1 MTSVSSRGPT
11 PHPPYDVQSAADTDD
26 SWQYLDYAYP
36 ASVGFLPSPASG
48 SLNGYA
54 VVGHHAS
61 SDPAG
66 LSPLNLDLNPDQS
79 AFSAASFTDQAEAF
93 AAPAPSADGQF
104 VATGQESDF
113 LTPQG
118 YLFSEELNLNGE
130 LSLRMILE
138 TPFCATELTGC
149 FSDLTSFVN
158 SFQTN
163 GPLTGLETFSQH
175 QQDGI
180 DLSQTFPPD
189 ANPGPWSPTNLK
201 VDNGSSM
208 FFMEDRSSSSQSSAT
223 TSPPHSTPTSPDIKH
238 EDDKA
243 TASSLIR
250 KVMAGKV
257 EKKKTAEA
265 ASKFVIVTPH
275 SINAHSGQPNPFE
288 CFEALKPQTRGR
300 KGPLADATKESALK
314 VRRLGACFCCHS
326 RKVKC
331 DSQRPCKNCKK
342 LTVQVPQVVC
352 WQFADFLTVLFPD
365 FMRSHFRKDQMS
377 RFMAENVDLDAV
389 ELAPREIELFSGLT
403 ASLKIKARFFK
414 PRTADVQQHY
424 HLHVQKDR
432 VDLQAR
438 GTAPMVL
445 ELDSASQRDALRKKV
460 KEYLAAIATEPK
472 YAKSVT
478 ESIRHTELPRKVLDI
493 VQKYASKSD
502 STMVKKALAIY
513 GAHFVMTRHL
523 CITRPSV
530 VSLQDSGLVP
540 QEVPWVT
547 PRVLNRQIKAVID
560 ELLMRDMQHLFDS
573 FSKSLKPKS
582 RQEWAPC
589 MASFLVLCL
598 FMESVET
605 AADTFVV
612 ALKEISLRNH
622 TMPEY
627 KRQDALNINREVEN
641 MPFKQFAYQFHQ
653 IYQTHSRETS
663 TKPFNP
669 MLDNSWAEQGDLDGP
684 AIEMVMG
691 LKELFQGENYSELEC
706 LTDPILPSNGEQH
719 PFPRDVSVNYTGR
732 LVSKFLLSFLDEK
745 HIFGET
751 TL

>member
-11 PHPPYDVQSAADTDD
+11 PHSPYDAQSAADTDE
-26 SWQYLDYAYP
+26 SWQYLDNASYP

-66 LSPLNLDLNPDQS
+66 LSPLNLDLDPDQP
-79 AFSAASFTDQAEAF
+79 AFSAASFPDQAETF
-93 AAPAPSADGQF
+93 VAPAPAADGQF
-104 VATGQESDF
+104 VAGGQESDF

-118 YLFSEELNLNGE
+118 YLFSEEQVNLN
-130 LSLRMILE
+130 
-138 TPFCATELTGC
+138 
-149 FSDLTSFVN
+149 DLTSFVN

-163 GPLTGLETFSQH
+163 VPLTGLETFPHH
-175 QQDGI
+175 QQDDI
-180 DLSQTFPPD
+180 NLSQAYPSD

-201 VDNGSSM
+201 ADNGSSM
-208 FFMEDRSSSSQSSAT
+208 FFMEDLSSLPQGSASGSSPRSN
-223 TSPPHSTPTSPDIKH
+223 PTSPDIKY
-238 EDDKA
+238 EGDKA
-243 TASSLIR
+243 TTSSPIR
-250 KVMAGKV
+250 KVITGKV
-257 EKKKTAEA
+257 EKKKVAEPA
-265 ASKFVIVTPH
+265 NKFVIVTPH
-275 SINAHSGQPNPFE
+275 SINAHSGRPNPFE
-288 CFEALKPQTRGR
+288 CFEALKTQTRGR
-300 KGPLADATKESALK
+300 KGPLANATKESALQ

-342 LTVQVPQVVC
+342 LAVQVPQVVC
-352 WQFADFLTVLFPD
+352 WQFSDFLTVLFPD

-377 RFMAENVDLDAV
+377 RFMTENVDLDAV
-389 ELAPREIELFSGLT
+389 ELAPREIELFSGLS
-403 ASLKIKARFFK
+403 ASLKVKARFFR

-424 HLHVQKDR
+424 HLHVQRDR

-445 ELDSASQRDALRKKV
+445 ELDSAAQREALRKKV
-460 KEYLAAIATEPK
+460 KEYLAAIAAEPK

-478 ESIRHTELPRKVLDI
+478 ESIRHTDLPRRVLDV

-502 STMVKKALAIY
+502 SAMVKKALAIY

-582 RQEWAPC
+582 RREWAPC

-612 ALKEISLRNH
+612 ALNEISLRNH
-622 TMPEY
+622 TPPEY
-627 KRQDALNINREVEN
+627 QRQDALNINREVEN

-653 IYQTHSRETS
+653 IYQTHSRDMS

-669 MLDNSWAEQGDLDGP
+669 MLDSSWAEQGDLDGP
-684 AIEMVMG
+684 ATEMVMG
-691 LKELFQGENYSELEC
+691 LKELIQGDSCRPPRDPNGRIIVTDAVFADIELDF
-706 LTDPILPSNGEQH
+706 LTMDPILPSSGEQH

-732 LVSKFLLSFLDEK
+732 LVAKFLLSFLDEK
-745 HIFGET
+745 YIFGEN

>member
-1 MTSVSSRGPT
+1 MASVSSRGPT
-11 PHPPYDVQSAADTDD
+11 PHSPYDVQSAADTDE
-26 SWQYLDYAYP
+26 SWQYLDYASYP
-36 ASVGFLPSPASG
+36 ASVGFLPSPAST

-54 VVGHHAS
+54 VVGHRVS
-61 SDPAG
+61 PDPVG
-66 LSPLNLDLNPDQS
+66 LSPLNLDPDPDQS
-79 AFSAASFTDQAEAF
+79 AFSAAGFPDQPEAF
-93 AAPAPSADGQF
+93 AAPAPSANDQF
-104 VATGQESDF
+104 VASGQESDF

-118 YLFSEELNLNGE
+118 YLFSEEQLNLK
-130 LSLRMILE
+130 
-138 TPFCATELTGC
+138 
-149 FSDLTSFVN
+149 DLTSFVN

-163 GPLTGLETFSQH
+163 GPPMGLETSPQN

-180 DLSQTFPPD
+180 DLSQIFPPD

-201 VDNGSSM
+201 VDNGRSVI
-208 FFMEDRSSSSQSSAT
+208 FMEDLPSSSQGSAT
-223 TSPPHSTPTSPDIKH
+223 TSPPHSNPTSPDIKH
-238 EDDKA
+238 EADKV
-243 TASSLIR
+243 TVSSPIR

-257 EKKKTAEA
+257 EKKTAEA

-275 SINAHSGQPNPFE
+275 SINAHSGRPNPFE

-300 KGPLADATKESALK
+300 KGPLANATKESALK

-331 DSQRPCKNCKK
+331 DLQRPCNNCKK
-342 LTVQVPQVVC
+342 LAVQVPQVLC

-377 RFMAENVDLDAV
+377 RFMTENVDLDAV
-389 ELAPREIELFSGLT
+389 ELAPREIELFSGLPAT
-403 ASLKIKARFFK
+403 LKIKARFFK

-424 HLHVQKDR
+424 HLHVQRDR

-445 ELDSASQRDALRKKV
+445 ELDSVSQREALRKKV
-460 KEYLAAIATEPK
+460 KEYLAEIAAEPK

-478 ESIRHTELPRKVLDI
+478 ESIRHTELPRKVLD
-493 VQKYASKSD
+493 VVHQYASKSD

-560 ELLMRDMQHLFDS
+560 ELLMKDMQRLFES

-582 RQEWAPC
+582 RAEWAPC

-598 FMESVET
+598 FMESLET

-622 TMPEY
+622 TVPEY
-627 KRQDALNINREVEN
+627 KREDALNINREVEN
-641 MPFKQFAYQFHQ
+641 MPFKQFAYQFHHT
-653 IYQTHSRETS
+653 YQTHSRDAS

-684 AIEMVMG
+684 AMEMVMR
-691 LKELFQGENYSELEC
+691 LKELIQGDDKYTELDN
-706 LTDPILPSNGEQH
+706 LAKDPILPSNGEQH

-732 LVSKFLLSFLDEK
+732 LVSRFLLSFLDEK
-745 HIFGET
+745 YIFGEN

>member
-11 PHPPYDVQSAADTDD
+11 PHSPYDVQSAADTDE
-26 SWQYLDYAYP
+26 SWQYLDYASYP

-54 VVGHHAS
+54 VVGHHAG
-61 SDPAG
+61 SDPAAG
-66 LSPLNLDLNPDQS
+66 LSPLNLDLDPDQS
-79 AFSAASFTDQAEAF
+79 AFSSASFPDQAEAF
-93 AAPAPSADGQF
+93 ATSAPSADGQF
-104 VATGQESDF
+104 VAGGEESDF

-118 YLFSEELNLNGE
+118 YLFSEEQVNLNG
-130 LSLRMILE
+130 LL
-138 TPFCATELTGC
+138 
-149 FSDLTSFVN
+149 SDLTSFVN
-158 SFQTN
+158 SFQTSV
-163 GPLTGLETFSQH
+163 PLTGLETFPQH
-175 QQDGI
+175 QEDAI
-180 DLSQTFPPD
+180 NLSQPFPPD

-201 VDNGSSM
+201 VDNGSSV
-208 FFMEDRSSSSQSSAT
+208 FFMEDLSSSSQGSAT
-223 TSPPHSTPTSPDIKH
+223 TSPPRSSPTSPDIKH
-238 EDDKA
+238 EGDKA
-243 TASSLIR
+243 TTSSPIR
-250 KVMAGKV
+250 KVITGKV
-257 EKKKTAEA
+257 EKKKAAEP

-275 SINAHSGQPNPFE
+275 SINAHSGRPNPFE
-288 CFEALKPQTRGR
+288 CFEALKTQTRGR
-300 KGPLADATKESALK
+300 KGPLANATKESALQ

-331 DSQRPCKNCKK
+331 DSQRPCKNCTK
-342 LTVQVPQVVC
+342 LAVQVPQVVC
-352 WQFADFLTVLFPD
+352 WQFSDFLTVLFPD

-377 RFMAENVDLDAV
+377 RFMTENVDLDAV
-389 ELAPREIELFSGLT
+389 ELAPREIELFSGLS
-403 ASLKIKARFFK
+403 ASLKVKARFFR

-424 HLHVQKDR
+424 HLHVQRDR

-445 ELDSASQRDALRKKV
+445 ELDSAAQREALKKKV
-460 KEYLAAIATEPK
+460 KEYLAAIAAEPK

-478 ESIRHTELPRKVLDI
+478 ESIRHTELPRKVLD
-493 VQKYASKSD
+493 VVHKYASKSD

-523 CITRPSV
+523 CITRSSV

-560 ELLMRDMQHLFDS
+560 ELLLRDMQHLFDS

-582 RQEWAPC
+582 RREWAPC

-598 FMESVET
+598 FMEAVET

-612 ALKEISLRNH
+612 ALNEISLRNR
-622 TMPEY
+622 TPPEY

-653 IYQTHSRETS
+653 IYQTHSRDTS

-669 MLDNSWAEQGDLDGP
+669 MLDSSWADQGDLDGP
-684 AIEMVMG
+684 AMEMVMG
-691 LKELFQGENYSELEC
+691 LKELIQGGNYMDLEL
-706 LTDPILPSNGEQH
+706 LTMDPILPSNGEQH

-732 LVSKFLLSFLDEK
+732 LVAKFLLSFLDEK
-745 HIFGET
+745 HIFGEN

>member
-1 MTSVSSRGPT
+1 MASVSSRGPT
-11 PHPPYDVQSAADTDD
+11 PHSPYDVQSAADTDE
-26 SWQYLDYAYP
+26 SWQYLDYASYP
-36 ASVGFLPSPASG
+36 ASVGFLPSPAST

-54 VVGHHAS
+54 VVGHHVS
-61 SDPAG
+61 SDPVG
-66 LSPLNLDLNPDQS
+66 LSPLNLDLDPDQS
-79 AFSAASFTDQAEAF
+79 AFPAAGFPDQPEAF
-93 AAPAPSADGQF
+93 AAPAPSANGQS
-104 VATGQESDF
+104 VASGQESDF

-118 YLFSEELNLNGE
+118 YLFSEEHLDLN
-130 LSLRMILE
+130 
-138 TPFCATELTGC
+138 
-149 FSDLTSFVN
+149 DLTSFVN
-158 SFQTN
+158 SFQTS
-163 GPLTGLETFSQH
+163 GLPTGLETAPQH

-180 DLSQTFPPD
+180 DLSQILPPN

-201 VDNGSSM
+201 VDNGSSVL
-208 FFMEDRSSSSQSSAT
+208 FMEDLSSSSQGSAT
-223 TSPPHSTPTSPDIKH
+223 TSPPHSNPTSPDIKH
-238 EDDKA
+238 EADKA
-243 TASSLIR
+243 TVSSPIR
-250 KVMAGKV
+250 KVIAGKV
-257 EKKKTAEA
+257 EKKTAEA

-275 SINAHSGQPNPFE
+275 SINAHSGRPNPFE
-288 CFEALKPQTRGR
+288 CFEALKPQSRGR
-300 KGPLADATKESALK
+300 KGPLANATKESALK

-331 DSQRPCKNCKK
+331 DSQRPCNNCKK
-342 LTVQVPQVVC
+342 LAVQVPQVLC

-377 RFMAENVDLDAV
+377 RFMTENVDLDAV
-389 ELAPREIELFSGLT
+389 ELAPREIELFSGLSAT
-403 ASLKIKARFFK
+403 LKIKARFFK

-424 HLHVQKDR
+424 HLHVQRDR

-445 ELDSASQRDALRKKV
+445 ELDSVSQREALRKKV
-460 KEYLAAIATEPK
+460 KEYLAEIAAEPK

-493 VQKYASKSD
+493 VHQYASKSD

-523 CITRPSV
+523 CITRSSV

-560 ELLMRDMQHLFDS
+560 ELLMKDMQRLFDS

-582 RQEWAPC
+582 RAEWAPC

-598 FMESVET
+598 FMESLET

-622 TMPEY
+622 TPPEY

-641 MPFKQFAYQFHQ
+641 MPFKQFAYQFHH
-653 IYQTHSRETS
+653 IYQTHSRDAS

-684 AIEMVMG
+684 AMEMVMR
-691 LKELFQGENYSELEC
+691 LKELIQGDDNCKPFQDPPSGQIVVIDVVFADTELDI
-706 LTDPILPSNGEQH
+706 LAMDPILPSNGEQH

-732 LVSKFLLSFLDEK
+732 LVSRFLLSFLDEK
-745 HIFGET
+745 YIFGEN

>member
-1 MTSVSSRGPT
+1 MASVSSRGPT
-11 PHPPYDVQSAADTDD
+11 PHSPYDVQSAADTDE
-26 SWQYLDYAYP
+26 SWQYLDYASYP
-36 ASVGFLPSPASG
+36 TSVGFLPSPASG

-54 VVGHHAS
+54 VVGHHANS
-61 SDPAG
+61 EPVG
-66 LSPLNLDLNPDQS
+66 LSPLNLDLDPDQS
-79 AFSAASFTDQAEAF
+79 VFSAAGFPDQADDF
-93 AAPAPSADGQF
+93 TADGQF
-104 VATGQESDF
+104 VASGQESDF

-118 YLFSEELNLNGE
+118 YLLSEQQLDLN
-130 LSLRMILE
+130 
-138 TPFCATELTGC
+138 
-149 FSDLTSFVN
+149 DLTSFVN

-163 GPLTGLETFSQH
+163 GPFTGLETSAQH

-180 DLSQTFPPD
+180 SLSQTFPPE
-189 ANPGPWSPTNLK
+189 ANIGPWSPTNLK
-201 VDNGSSM
+201 VDNGSSV
-208 FFMEDRSSSSQSSAT
+208 FFMGDFSSSSQSSAT
-223 TSPPHSTPTSPDIKH
+223 TSPPHSNPTSPDIKH
-238 EDDKA
+238 EADKA
-243 TASSLIR
+243 AASSPIR

-257 EKKKTAEA
+257 EKKTAEA
-265 ASKFVIVTPH
+265 ASKFVIVTPN
-275 SINAHSGQPNPFE
+275 SINAHSGRPNPFE
-288 CFEALKPQTRGR
+288 CFEALKPLTRGR
-300 KGPLADATKESALK
+300 KGPLANATKESALK

-331 DSQRPCKNCKK
+331 DSQRPCKNCRK
-342 LTVQVPQVVC
+342 LAVQVPQVLC
-352 WQFADFLTVLFPD
+352 WQFADFLTVLFPE

-377 RFMAENVDLDAV
+377 RFMTENVDLDAV
-389 ELAPREIELFSGLT
+389 ELAPREIELFSGLS

-445 ELDSASQRDALRKKV
+445 ELDSASQREALRKKV
-460 KEYLAAIATEPK
+460 KEYLAAIAAEPK

-478 ESIRHTELPRKVLDI
+478 ESIRHTELPRKVLD
-493 VQKYASKSD
+493 VVHRYASKSD

-560 ELLMRDMQHLFDS
+560 ELLLKDMQHLFDS
-573 FSKSLKPKS
+573 FSRSLKPKS

-589 MASFLVLCL
+589 MAAFLVLCL

-612 ALKEISLRNH
+612 ALNEISLRNH
-622 TMPEY
+622 TPPEY

-653 IYQTHSRETS
+653 IYQTHSRDAS
-663 TKPFNP
+663 MKPFNP
-669 MLDNSWAEQGDLDGP
+669 MLENSWAEQGDLDGP
-684 AIEMVMG
+684 AMEMVMR
-691 LKELFQGENYSELEC
+691 LRELIQGDNHAELRNF
-706 LTDPILPSNGEQH
+706 TMDPILPSNGEQH

-732 LVSKFLLSFLDEK
+732 LVSKFLLSFMEEK
-745 HIFGET
+745 YIFGEN

>member
-1 MTSVSSRGPT
+1 MASVSSRGPT
-11 PHPPYDVQSAADTDD
+11 PHSPYDVQSAADTDE
-26 SWQYLDYAYP
+26 SWQYLDYASYP

-66 LSPLNLDLNPDQS
+66 LSPLNIDLEPDQS
-79 AFSAASFTDQAEAF
+79 AFSAAGFTDQVDAF
-93 AAPAPSADGQF
+93 SAPAPSADGQF
-104 VATGQESDF
+104 VASGPESDF

-118 YLFSEELNLNGE
+118 YLFSEEQINLN
-130 LSLRMILE
+130 
-138 TPFCATELTGC
+138 
-149 FSDLTSFVN
+149 DLTSFVN
-158 SFQTN
+158 SFP
-163 GPLTGLETFSQH
+163 GPLTGLDTFPQH
-175 QQDGI
+175 RQDDI
-180 DLSQTFPPD
+180 DLSQTFPSD

-208 FFMEDRSSSSQSSAT
+208 LFFMEDISSSSQGSAT
-223 TSPPHSTPTSPDIKH
+223 TSPPRSNPASPDIKH
-238 EDDKA
+238 EADKA
-243 TASSLIR
+243 TASSPIR
-250 KVMAGKV
+250 KVMTGKV

-275 SINAHSGQPNPFE
+275 SINAHSGRPNPFE
-288 CFEALKPQTRGR
+288 CFEAMKPQTRGR
-300 KGPLADATKESALK
+300 KGPLANATKESALK

-342 LTVQVPQVVC
+342 LAVQVPQVVC
-352 WQFADFLTVLFPD
+352 WQFADFLTVLFPY
-365 FMRSHFRKDQMS
+365 FMRSHFQKDQMS
-377 RFMAENVDLDAV
+377 RFMKENVDLDAV
-389 ELAPREIELFSGLT
+389 ELAPREIELFSGLS

-414 PRTADVQQHY
+414 PRTAEVQQHY

-445 ELDSASQRDALRKKV
+445 ELDSAPQREALRKKV
-460 KEYLAAIATEPK
+460 KEYLAAIAAEPK

-478 ESIRHTELPRKVLDI
+478 ETIRHTELPRKVLDV
-493 VQKYASKSD
+493 VQKYASNSD

-540 QEVPWVT
+540 QEAPWVT

-560 ELLMRDMQHLFDS
+560 ELLMRDMQHLFES

-605 AADTFVV
+605 AAETFVV
-612 ALKEISLRNH
+612 ALNEISLRNH
-622 TMPEY
+622 TPPEY
-627 KRQDALNINREVEN
+627 ERQDALTINREVEN

-653 IYQTHSRETS
+653 IYQTHSRDAS

-669 MLDNSWAEQGDLDGP
+669 MLDSSWAEQGDLDGP
-684 AIEMVMG
+684 AMEMVMG
-691 LKELFQGENYSELEC
+691 LKELIRGDNLFADIDLDL
-706 LTDPILPSNGEQH
+706 LTMDPILPSNGEQH
-719 PFPRDVSVNYTGR
+719 PFPRDVSVNYSGR

-745 HIFGET
+745 YIFGENT
-751 TL
+751 V